1 MVKRKNI
8 LASDDRAK
16 LVHAVG
22 KIQRQIS
29 WKVGKDVA
37 QLNKRRQMQ
46 HLQPSATMLEYKE
59 IILEFVRNGQN
70 TVYLYE
76 FSGDH
81 YYVARGVTHNRE
93 WLVIFGGGGLM
104 ETAFPP
110 EDMDDYIERRG
121 FVLLGRI
128 DEVLKWAE
136 EENK

>member
-1 MVKRKNI
+1 MVQRKNI
-8 LASDDRAK
+8 LTSDDRAK

-22 KIQRQIS
+22 KIQRQIN

-37 QLNKRRQMQ
+37 HLNKRRQMQ
-46 HLQPSATMLEYKE
+46 HLQPSATMLEYEK
-59 IILEFVRNGQN
+59 IILELVRNGQN

-81 YYVARGVTHNRE
+81 YYVARGVTQNRE

-128 DEVLKWAE
+128 DEVLKWEE

>member
-1 MVKRKNI
+1 MVNRKDI
-8 LASDDRAK
+8 LAPDDRAK

-22 KIQRQIS
+22 KIQRQIK
-29 WKVGKDVA
+29 WKVGKDIA
-37 QLNKRRQMQ
+37 HLNKRRQMQ
-46 HLQPSATMLEYKE
+46 HLQPSATMLEYQQ
-59 IILEFVRNGQN
+59 IILELVRNEQN
-70 TVYLYE
+70 PVYLYE

-81 YYVARGVTHNRE
+81 YYVARGETHNRE
-93 WLVIFGGGGLM
+93 WLVIFGESGLM

-110 EDMDDYIERRG
+110 EDIDDYIERRG

>member
-1 MVKRKNI
+1 MDKI
-8 LASDDRAK
+8 LFTYMSLAAT
-16 LVHAVG
+16 
-22 KIQRQIS
+22 I
-29 WKVGKDVA
+29 
-37 QLNKRRQMQ
+37 
-46 HLQPSATMLEYKE
+46 TMLP
-59 IILEFVRNGQN
+59 G
-70 TVYLYE
+70 
-76 FSGDH
+76 
-81 YYVARGVTHNRE
+81 GVTHNRE

>member
-1 MVKRKNI
+1 
-8 LASDDRAK
+8 
-16 LVHAVG
+16 
-22 KIQRQIS
+22 
-29 WKVGKDVA
+29 
-37 QLNKRRQMQ
+37 
-46 HLQPSATMLEYKE
+46 
-59 IILEFVRNGQN
+59 VRNGQN

-81 YYVARGVTHNRE
+81 CYVARGVTQNRE

-110 EDMDDYIERRG
+110 EDVDDYIERRG

-128 DEVLKWAE
+128 DEVLKLEE

>member
-22 KIQRQIS
+22 EIQRQIN
-29 WKVGKDVA
+29 WKVGKGVA
-37 QLNKRRQMQ
+37 HLNKRRQML
-46 HLQPSATMLEYKE
+46 HLQPSATMLEYE
-59 IILEFVRNGQN
+59 RIILELVRNGQN

-76 FSGDH
+76 FSADH

-121 FVLLGRI
+121 FILLGRI